1 MRFLIFLGFVALF
14 SCTKQ
19 NYPMKTADLNGTN
32 WTLSDMPGLE
42 NVPADMR
49 RREGFL
55 RFDNSGRF
63 SSSAGCNTVSG
74 AWTIENDKL
83 SLKPGPS
90 TLMACPEPLMN
101 LEQQFNNSLGKA
113 DNYKI
118 DAEKLH
124 LRQGEILLATFTK
137 STTNR

>member
-1 MRFLIFLGFVALF
+1 MRILFVLGLLAFF

-19 NYPMKTADLNGTN
+19 NLPMKTADLNGTN

-49 RREGFL
+49 QRTGFL

-63 SSSAGCNTVSG
+63 SASAGCNTVSG
-74 AWTIENDKL
+74 AWTIESGKL

-90 TLMACPEPLMN
+90 TLMACPEPLMK
-101 LEQQFNNSLGKA
+101 LEQQFNSALASA
-113 DNYKI
+113 DNYKL
-118 DAEKLH
+118 DDEKLL
-124 LRQGEILLATFTK
+124 LRQGDTLLATFTK
-137 STTNR
+137 SSGER